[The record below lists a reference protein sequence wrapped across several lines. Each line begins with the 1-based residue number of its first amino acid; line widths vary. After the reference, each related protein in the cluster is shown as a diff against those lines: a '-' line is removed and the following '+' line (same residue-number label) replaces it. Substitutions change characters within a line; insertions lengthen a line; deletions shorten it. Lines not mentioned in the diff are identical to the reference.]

1 MKIPKELF
9 WRSPGRFPNPDWDA
23 IEELVV
29 EDDLNAAWSEIAQQW
44 MGVIA
49 VALGPEYRIHSSR
62 NFLVLSLAPAARLR
76 EIVLFL
82 EDCHERIL
90 ESLPFVDRSKL
101 YGKVGVVV
109 FANDSDFYEYL
120 DLFQESEEGD
130 YGAVGGV
137 YLNSGYGHF
146 AVPSEKIELYRSVM
160 CHELCH
166 AFLASF
172 GLPAWL
178 DEAITQEI
186 EHKIVGGNPY
196 FLDRETV
203 RRHRDYWDDEKL
215 AAFMSGES
223 FWFADDGQE
232 LSYHLAR
239 YLFNALVSYST
250 PETMSRFIR
259 SVSRDDAGFAAALE
273 ILDVDLEEVLEGLL
287 EED

>member
-1 MKIPKELF
+1 VQIPWEFF
-9 WRSPGRFPNPDWDA
+9 WRKPSRFPDPDWDA

-29 EDDLNAAWSEIAQQW
+29 ADGLDSAWSEIALSW
-44 MGVIA
+44 MGMIG
-49 VALGPEYRIHSSR
+49 VALGPEYRIHSSK
-62 NFLVLSLAPAARLR
+62 NFLVLSSAPSERLR

-90 ESLPFVDRSKL
+90 ESLPFVNRSAL

-120 DLFQESEEGD
+120 DLFQESEDGD
-130 YGAVGGV
+130 YGLVGGV

-146 AVPSEKIELYRSVM
+146 AMPSEKIELYRAVM

-196 FLDRETV
+196 LLDREII
-203 RRHRDYWDDEKL
+203 RRHRNYWDEERL
-215 AAFMSGES
+215 AAFMTGES

-239 YLFNALVSYST
+239 YLFNAMASYST
-250 PETMSRFIR
+250 PETMARFIR
-259 SVSRDDAGFAAALE
+259 SVSRDDAGFSAAIE
-273 ILDVDLEEVLEGLL
+273 VLDLDLEEVLAGLL
-287 EED
+287 DGD